1 MELQTKV
8 PFDEL
13 IEKAVLGAIMQN
25 NEVLLNLTN
34 SLKTG
39 NFYLKKHRDIYQV
52 MLDLFEESSPIDE
65 IILGEK
71 LNQKGILEDCGSYLY
86 LVELLD
92 AAPAPE
98 NIEQYSKILREH
110 FITREII
117 RVSTEITEKTRIP
130 NKNVPELL
138 EGAQLQIEK
147 IAQEQTEQAYRKFK
161 PTLNETVQR
170 IKALSENKKAYTG
183 VQTGFENLD
192 KATSGLQKSDLIV
205 VASRPGMGKTALSL
219 NIAQFIALKN
229 KQAVAFFS
237 LEMSAEQICTRILSS
252 EAEIGSDKLRSGK
265 LDENDWLKL
274 NETIGTIQEA
284 PFYICDKAALTTFE
298 FQTLSKQLYRK
309 LDGNL
314 SLIIVDYLQL
324 MRSSAKHQ
332 SRQEEIADIA
342 RCLKSVAKELNIPII
357 ANAQLNRDVE
367 KRGDKRPILSDL
379 RESGSIE
386 QDADII
392 LFIYRDSVYD
402 KKTQYPDSTEIL
414 VRKFR
419 NGEIGDHWLFFK
431 GEFTKFHSVDAE
443 YEKILRSQKK
453 GEFSEDIY

>member
-86 LVELLD
+86 LIELLD

-205 VASRPGMGKTALSL
+205 VAARPGMGKTALSL
-219 NIAQFIALKN
+219 NIAQFVALKN

-252 EAEIGSDKLRSGK
+252 EVEIGSDKLRSGK
-265 LDENDWLKL
+265 LNENDWLKL
-274 NETIGTIQEA
+274 NDTVGTIQES

-298 FQTLSKQLYRK
+298 F
-309 LDGNL
+309 
-314 SLIIVDYLQL
+314 
-324 MRSSAKHQ
+324 
-332 SRQEEIADIA
+332 
-342 RCLKSVAKELNIPII
+342 
-357 ANAQLNRDVE
+357 
-367 KRGDKRPILSDL
+367 
-379 RESGSIE
+379 
-386 QDADII
+386 
-392 LFIYRDSVYD
+392 
-402 KKTQYPDSTEIL
+402 
-414 VRKFR
+414 
-419 NGEIGDHWLFFK
+419 
-431 GEFTKFHSVDAE
+431 
-443 YEKILRSQKK
+443 
-453 GEFSEDIY
+453 

>member
-86 LVELLD
+86 LIELLD

-205 VASRPGMGKTALSL
+205 VAARPGMGKTALSL
-219 NIAQFIALKN
+219 NIAQFVALKN

-252 EAEIGSDKLRSGK
+252 EVEIGSDKLRSGK
-265 LDENDWLKL
+265 LNENDWLKL
-274 NETIGTIQEA
+274 KSSQSCFITNVKRRFLYC
-284 PFYICDKAALTTFE
+284 PYCVVE
-298 FQTLSKQLYRK
+298 F
-309 LDGNL
+309 
-314 SLIIVDYLQL
+314 
-324 MRSSAKHQ
+324 
-332 SRQEEIADIA
+332 
-342 RCLKSVAKELNIPII
+342 
-357 ANAQLNRDVE
+357 
-367 KRGDKRPILSDL
+367 
-379 RESGSIE
+379 
-386 QDADII
+386 
-392 LFIYRDSVYD
+392 
-402 KKTQYPDSTEIL
+402 
-414 VRKFR
+414 
-419 NGEIGDHWLFFK
+419 
-431 GEFTKFHSVDAE
+431 
-443 YEKILRSQKK
+443 
-453 GEFSEDIY
+453 

>member
-1 MELQTKV
+1 M
-8 PFDEL
+8 
-13 IEKAVLGAIMQN
+13 A
-25 NEVLLNLTN
+25 
-34 SLKTG
+34 
-39 NFYLKKHRDIYQV
+39 
-52 MLDLFEESSPIDE
+52 
-65 IILGEK
+65 
-71 LNQKGILEDCGSYLY
+71 
-86 LVELLD
+86 
-92 AAPAPE
+92 
-98 NIEQYSKILREH
+98 
-110 FITREII
+110 
-117 RVSTEITEKTRIP
+117 
-130 NKNVPELL
+130 
-138 EGAQLQIEK
+138 
-147 IAQEQTEQAYRKFK
+147 
-161 PTLNETVQR
+161 
-170 IKALSENKKAYTG
+170 
-183 VQTGFENLD
+183 